1 MMDNISI
8 ISILLAVV
16 VNLHECQEIATENIT
31 YSSDD
36 EEFVSFGVVGGTK
49 VKIEWIHA
57 ANGTSIPILEYPHMV
72 ALGYGDETNLK
83 WLCGGT
89 LISNQFVL
97 TAAHCI
103 AESLNPLKTI
113 RINSATLDNPTEAY
127 TDIEVE
133 KTYIHPNYNLSS
145 QYDDIALLK
154 LNKIA
159 PGYARP
165 AQLHNTTDIPSN
177 ILTATGWGRTDF
189 AGPTSNDLLEVVLK
203 TYTFSECS
211 AFYRKN
217 NRLAN
222 GLDDN
227 TQLCAGGEGEEVK
240 DTCNGDSGGPLSYKI
255 ENTHYIAGI
264 TSFGKACG
272 LVNVPAVYTR
282 VSAYVPWIESIV
294 QIK

>member
-1 MMDNISI
+1 
-8 ISILLAVV
+8 
-16 VNLHECQEIATENIT
+16 
-31 YSSDD
+31 Y
-36 EEFVSFGVVGGTK
+36 
-49 VKIEWIHA
+49 
-57 ANGTSIPILEYPHMV
+57 YR
-72 ALGYGDETNLK
+72 
-83 WLCGGT
+83 
-89 LISNQFVL
+89 
-97 TAAHCI
+97 
-103 AESLNPLKTI
+103 NPLKTI

-255 ENTHYIAGI
+255 EDTHYIAGI